1 MSYKN
6 WLNLMNIDFRNVK
19 EILEKRSDWIEI
31 SFYDKGFEK
40 KYKHKLIHNYH
51 NYCIWLVL
59 MDEID
64 EINSFEKKIADEYHK
79 IDLKTIYEYNE
90 YVKNI
95 VQVMNGYPCNALFFS
110 KFVSNRFLKDLY

>member
-40 KYKHKLIHNYH
+40 KYKHLQGI
-51 NYCIWLVL
+51 I
-59 MDEID
+59 
-64 EINSFEKKIADEYHK
+64 
-79 IDLKTIYEYNE
+79 
-90 YVKNI
+90 
-95 VQVMNGYPCNALFFS
+95 
-110 KFVSNRFLKDLY
+110 

>member
-51 NYCIWLVL
+51 NYC
-59 MDEID
+59 
-64 EINSFEKKIADEYHK
+64 K
-79 IDLKTIYEYNE
+79 
-90 YVKNI
+90 
-95 VQVMNGYPCNALFFS
+95 
-110 KFVSNRFLKDLY
+110 